1 LQYVIRENKERVIT
15 PHLLTMIIRLVARFL
30 EWILKRKKI

>member
-1 LQYVIRENKERVIT
+1 LQYIIRENKERVIT
-15 PHLLTMIIRLVARFL
+15 PHPLTIIRLVARFL